1 MTKITTVVFDVG
13 RVLFKW
19 DLRYLYA
26 KLIPDDAEREYFVT
40 HIVTPEWHYQHDEG
54 RPLED
59 MVAERIA
66 QYPQHADLI
75 QAYEARITETI
86 PGAVPGTHDI
96 VRTLSDNNVP
106 LFVITNFG
114 AQFWDR
120 FRPAQPIF
128 DRFNDILVSGVE
140 KVIKP
145 DPAIYALALSRFR
158 LNPGEAI
165 FIDDN
170 HDNIVSARANGFAA
184 HHFTDAP
191 TLHAALVALDLLT

>member
-13 RVLFKW
+13 RVLFEW

-26 KLIPDDAEREYFVT
+26 KLIPDDAEREYFIT

-86 PGAVPGTHDI
+86 PGPVPGTHDI
-96 VRTLSDNNVP
+96 VRALSDNNVP

-128 DRFNDILVSGVE
+128 DRFHDILVSGVE

-191 TLHAALVALDLLT
+191 TLQAALVALDLLT